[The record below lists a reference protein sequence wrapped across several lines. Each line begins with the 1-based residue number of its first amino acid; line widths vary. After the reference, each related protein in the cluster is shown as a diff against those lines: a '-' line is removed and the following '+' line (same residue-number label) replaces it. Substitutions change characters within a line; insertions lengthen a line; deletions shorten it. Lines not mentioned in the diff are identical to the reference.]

1 MQLSHT
7 AHRLHP
13 LSRIEAVSGVT
24 PYKTP
29 INLLRDR
36 CAHAEVILAQRPG
49 PLVRCRRFSVDVHRA
64 RGILFSPRRRGPL
77 PPTIGGATRHLLWR
91 KCGVAKAVN
100 LADCLEG
107 RTTALTVSDVAEL
120 LNISERQ
127 VYKLAAEKSIPC
139 FKVGASV
146 RFDPS
151 SFAAWLRQRMA
162 PASVRSSRADRQA
175 QRAS

>member
-1 MQLSHT
+1 M
-7 AHRLHP
+7 
-13 LSRIEAVSGVT
+13 
-24 PYKTP
+24 
-29 INLLRDR
+29 
-36 CAHAEVILAQRPG
+36 
-49 PLVRCRRFSVDVHRA
+49 
-64 RGILFSPRRRGPL
+64 RGILFSPRRRVA
-77 PPTIGGATRHLLWR
+77 PPGRVRLLSPAL
-91 KCGVAKAVN
+91 AKMWGSNTVN

-127 VYKLAAEKSIPC
+127 VYKLAAQNRIPC

-162 PASVRSSRADRQA
+162 PASVRPSRVERGA
-175 QRAS
+175 QTAS